1 MVQTGVSMAEP
12 IQCNECGAVLLP
24 EDLFCGECGA
34 PYPASLPAADVAVTL
49 PAVETPLAGASPA
62 PALPVAVP
70 SKSRWR
76 IAVIVL
82 LALGACLC
90 LMGVSM
96 FLLFGLT
103 DSNVAT
109 PEENWLYATFLCL
122 LPIAGMGAVLALTGV
137 GIWFSRLRNR

>member
-1 MVQTGVSMAEP
+1 MAEP
-12 IQCNECGAVLLP
+12 IQCNKCGAVLLA

-34 PYPASLPAADVAVTL
+34 PYLATVPAEDVAATV
-49 PAVETPLAGASPA
+49 PVAETSPAGASPA
-62 PALPVAVP
+62 PASPAAVP
-70 SKSRWR
+70 SKNGWR
-76 IAVIVL
+76 IAVIIL
-82 LALGACLC
+82 LVLGACLC
-90 LMGVSM
+90 LMGVST

-103 DSNVAT
+103 DSDVAT